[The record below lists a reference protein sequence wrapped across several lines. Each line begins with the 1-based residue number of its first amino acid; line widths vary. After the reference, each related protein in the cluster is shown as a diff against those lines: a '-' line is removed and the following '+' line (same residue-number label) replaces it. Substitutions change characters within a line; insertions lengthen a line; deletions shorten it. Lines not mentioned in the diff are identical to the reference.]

1 MRKKSWGIGALAL
14 SGAIVLAA
22 CGGGG
27 SADVDPGGQ
36 GTTVVNDSGEERQD
50 RANSRS
56 GDSSGVIVEELVDQS
71 PPPQVGDADR
81 ALFLPVEATVTEFGD
96 EIIRSEI
103 RPFYGRRWRID
114 WGVRLVEFIELT
126 PGGPPRD
133 GIPSIDQPRFFST
146 ADARA
151 SAKASSPVIQ
161 FEVNGDVRAYPLDIL
176 IWHEIVNDVV
186 GGIPVAVTYC
196 PLCNTAIAYDRRVEG
211 KTFEFGVSGLL
222 RNSDLVMYDRSTE
235 SLWQQ
240 IGGKAIVGSMV
251 GARLTPLA
259 APIVSLGQFAASFPD
274 GLVMS
279 RETGFSAPY
288 GRLPGAYVG
297 YDTDDTPFLF
307 NGDRDNRL
315 DATARVVALEAGGE
329 PIAYPFSLLEEV
341 GAFNDVRG
349 GEELVVFWIAG
360 AQSALD
366 SSDLTESRDVG
377 STGVFRRGLNG
388 QTLTF
393 EPNPNDP
400 GVTFIDIETGSV
412 WNIFG
417 KAVAGELAGSEL
429 EAVIHGNHFWF
440 SWSAFEP
447 DVTLITTLGTP

>member
-1 MRKKSWGIGALAL
+1 MRTKSWGMGALAL

-27 SADVDPGGQ
+27 SADSDQAGQ
-36 GTTVVNDSGEERQD
+36 GGGAVNGGSQQRED
-50 RANSRS
+50 RPNSRS
-56 GDSSGVIVEELVDQS
+56 DDSSGVIVEEVVDQS
-71 PPPQVGDADR
+71 PEAQTGDTGR
-81 ALFLPVEATVTEFGD
+81 TPFLPADATVTEFGD

-103 RPFYGRRWRID
+103 RPYYGRSWGID
-114 WGVRLVEFIELT
+114 WGIRLVEFIELS
-126 PGGPPRD
+126 PGGPLRD

-146 ADARA
+146 ADALA
-151 SAKASSPVIQ
+151 SAKASTPVIQ
-161 FEVNGDVRAYPLDIL
+161 FEINGDVRAYPLDIL

-186 GGIPVAVTYC
+186 GGVPVAVTYC
-196 PLCNTAIAYDRRVEG
+196 PLCNSAIAYDRRVEG
-211 KTFEFGVSGLL
+211 ETFEFGVSGLL

-259 APIVSLGQFAASFPD
+259 APIVSLGQFAESFPA

-279 RETGFSAPY
+279 RDTGFNAPY

-297 YDTDDTPFLF
+297 YDTDNTPFLF
-307 NGDRDNRL
+307 KGDGDNRL

-329 PIAYPFSLLEEV
+329 PIAYPFSLLEEL

-393 EPNPNDP
+393 APNSNDP

-417 KAVAGELAGSEL
+417 RAVAGELAGSEL

-447 DVTLITTLGTP
+447 DVTLITATGTP

>member
-1 MRKKSWGIGALAL
+1 MHTKSRRMWALAL

-22 CGGGG
+22 CGGFGCADSDQTGQGGGAVNGG
-27 SADVDPGGQ
+27 SQ
-36 GTTVVNDSGEERQD
+36 QRED
-50 RANSRS
+50 RPDSRS
-56 GDSSGVIVEELVDQS
+56 GDSSGVIVEEMVDQS
-71 PPPQVGDADR
+71 PEAQADDSGR
-81 ALFLPVEATVTEFGD
+81 TPFLPADATVTEFGD

-103 RPFYGRRWRID
+103 RPFYGRSWDID
-114 WGVRLVEFIELT
+114 WGIRLVEFIELS

-146 ADARA
+146 ADALAR
-151 SAKASSPVIQ
+151 AKASAPVIQ
-161 FEVNGDVRAYPLDIL
+161 FEINGDVRAYPLDIL

-186 GGIPVAVTYC
+186 GGVPVAVTYC
-196 PLCNTAIAYDRRVEG
+196 PLCNSAIAYDRRVEG
-211 KTFEFGVSGLL
+211 ETFEFGVSGLL

-259 APIVSLGQFAASFPD
+259 APIVSLGQFAESFPA

-279 RETGFSAPY
+279 RDTGFNAPY

-297 YDTDDTPFLF
+297 YDTDNTPFLF
-307 NGDRDNRL
+307 KGDGDNRL

-329 PIAYPFSLLEEV
+329 PIAYPFSLLKEL
-341 GAFNDVRG
+341 GAVNDVRG

-393 EPNPNDP
+393 APNPNDP

-417 KAVAGELAGSEL
+417 KAVAGELARSEL
-429 EAVIHGNHFWF
+429 DALIHGNHFWF

-447 DVTLITTLGTP
+447 DVTLITGTP

>member
-1 MRKKSWGIGALAL
+1 
-14 SGAIVLAA
+14 
-22 CGGGG
+22 
-27 SADVDPGGQ
+27 
-36 GTTVVNDSGEERQD
+36 
-50 RANSRS
+50 
-56 GDSSGVIVEELVDQS
+56 
-71 PPPQVGDADR
+71 
-81 ALFLPVEATVTEFGD
+81 
-96 EIIRSEI
+96 
-103 RPFYGRRWRID
+103 
-114 WGVRLVEFIELT
+114 
-126 PGGPPRD
+126 
-133 GIPSIDQPRFFST
+133 
-146 ADARA
+146 
-151 SAKASSPVIQ
+151 
-161 FEVNGDVRAYPLDIL
+161 
-176 IWHEIVNDVV
+176 
-186 GGIPVAVTYC
+186 
-196 PLCNTAIAYDRRVEG
+196 
-211 KTFEFGVSGLL
+211 
-222 RNSDLVMYDRSTE
+222 
-235 SLWQQ
+235 
-240 IGGKAIVGSMV
+240 
-251 GARLTPLA
+251 
-259 APIVSLGQFAASFPD
+259 
-274 GLVMS
+274 MS

-288 GRLPGAYVG
+288 GWLPGAYVG

-360 AQSALD
+360 AQAALD

-388 QTLTF
+388 QTATF

-429 EAVIHGNHFWF
+429 EAVIRGNHFWF

-447 DVTLITTLGTP
+447 DVTLITALGTP